1 MPTDTSTRTMVPR
14 PTSKACLRPATCR
27 ITIIVRPSL
36 RPVPVAWPRSRP
48 NGSSPD
54 TRADAGLGFPAYF
67 LVHVIAFRTIRARAR
82 EFGSLMREFLLR
94 LSENKRLAP
103 FIINNGVSRR
113 VARRFVAGETLDD
126 AVAAAAEVNRA
137 FRLASLDLLGENVSD
152 EAGARAAADGYRAMF
167 DRIAHERLD
176 ANVSLKLT
184 QLGLDLSESLCQEL
198 LEGIVEHASGLGNFV
213 RIDMEGSA
221 YTQRTVEITKR
232 VRAEYSAVGTVM
244 QAYLYRAE
252 QDVKDLLAAGCR
264 MRLCKGAYKEPPDVA
279 FPKKADVD
287 ANYVK
292 LMKLLLPS
300 GIYHGIATH
309 DPAMIQAT
317 KDFARDQSIA
327 SDKFEFQM
335 LYGIRTDLQDPL
347 VREGFLVRVYI
358 PFGTD
363 WFPYFM
369 RRVAE
374 RPANV
379 PFFLRSLLPRSGNNA
394 QK

>member
-1 MPTDTSTRTMVPR
+1 
-14 PTSKACLRPATCR
+14 
-27 ITIIVRPSL
+27 
-36 RPVPVAWPRSRP
+36 
-48 NGSSPD
+48 
-54 TRADAGLGFPAYF
+54 
-67 LVHVIAFRTIRARAR
+67 
-82 EFGSLMREFLLR
+82 MREFLLR

-103 FIINNGVSRR
+103 FIIHNGVSRR

-126 AVAAAAEVNRA
+126 AIVAAEQVNRA
-137 FRLASLDLLGENVSD
+137 LQLASLDLLGENVSD
-152 EAGARAAADGYRAMF
+152 EAGARSAAAGYRAIF
-167 DRIAHERLD
+167 DRIAQERLD

-184 QLGLDLSESLCQEL
+184 QLGLDLGEDLCREL
-198 LEGIVEHASGLGNFV
+198 LEGIVEHAASLGNFV

-244 QAYLYRAE
+244 QAYLYRTE
-252 QDVKDLLAAGCR
+252 QDVRDLLAAGCR
-264 MRLCKGAYKEPPDVA
+264 MRLCKGASKEPPEVA
-279 FPKKADVD
+279 FAKKSDVD

-317 KDFARDQSIA
+317 KDFAREKNIA
-327 SDKFEFQM
+327 NDEFEFQM
-335 LYGIRTDLQDPL
+335 LYGIRTDLQKQL
-347 VREGFLVRVYI
+347 VREGYRLRVYI

-369 RRVAE
+369 RRLAE

-379 PFFLRSLLPRSGNNA
+379 AFFLRNLLPRASNGANL
-394 QK
+394 

>member
-1 MPTDTSTRTMVPR
+1 
-14 PTSKACLRPATCR
+14 
-27 ITIIVRPSL
+27 
-36 RPVPVAWPRSRP
+36 
-48 NGSSPD
+48 
-54 TRADAGLGFPAYF
+54 
-67 LVHVIAFRTIRARAR
+67 
-82 EFGSLMREFLLR
+82 MREFLLR

-103 FIINNGVSRR
+103 FIMHNGVSRR

-126 AVAAAAEVNRA
+126 ALVAAGEVNRA
-137 FRLASLDLLGENVSD
+137 LQLASLDLLGENVSD
-152 EAGARAAADGYRAMF
+152 EAGARKAAIGYQAIF
-167 DRIAHERLD
+167 DRIAQERLD

-184 QLGLDLSESLCQEL
+184 QLGLDLSQELCQEL
-198 LEGIVEHASGLGNFV
+198 LEGIVEHAADLGNFV

-221 YTQRTVEITKR
+221 YTQRTLDITKR
-232 VRAEYSAVGTVM
+232 VRAEYSAVGTVV
-244 QAYLYRAE
+244 QAYLYRTE
-252 QDVKDLLAAGCR
+252 QDVLDLLAAGCR
-264 MRLCKGAYKEPPDVA
+264 MRLCKGAYKEPAEVA
-279 FPKKADVD
+279 FPKKSDVD

-317 KDFARDQSIA
+317 KDFARASNIK

-335 LYGIRTDLQDPL
+335 LYGIRTDLQHQL
-347 VREGFLVRVYI
+347 VGEGFRVRVYI

-369 RRVAE
+369 RRLAE

-379 PFFLRSLLPRSGNNA
+379 TFFLRNLLPRSRSSNGVTM
-394 QK
+394 